1 VKAEWITLP
10 HRAPREC
17 FYARKKFDLAK
28 ARNLK
33 LHLSATPAFRAWI
46 DGNWIGD
53 GPARGW
59 PHRYFYEEF
68 TLNLE
73 AGEHELL
80 VLVHGQRPGSFV
92 HRPRQT
98 GLCAEVM
105 ADGRVLFGSGRDWQ
119 VSADETR
126 ATTTPKIFPLA
137 GEFENVDGRR
147 SRHKWR
153 FAVPVTSPLCEPSR
167 LSFRDVASPT
177 REWLSFPAP
186 EGQGSLA
193 EPSQRFVVPVR
204 SLVHKN
210 DGEDISINT
219 SRPFGLIAMLDIR
232 RQISLTSPQSS
243 PWVWFVNG
251 RQITKSMRLVPGS
264 YLVAA
269 FTKEPYAHRAEVP
282 WAPPAGADLRWRTWP
297 AEVGKSGVWSTI
309 TFPHLLHREDDFY
322 WPELTEDFRQDIKRK
337 YRAEVLRLG
346 RLTASPEKL
355 RETLGPRLQP
365 IEDDKLFFRDPHAEF
380 VAAGSPPCVKPCTSD
395 GELVIARNDR
405 ALSELHFDLKDQR
418 AGFIEM
424 ELTAPAGTLIDC
436 FGLEHVTAEGVRQ
449 HTDKPNCNRNG
460 FRYVTKGGRQ
470 RFFSVVRRSGRH
482 WFLRVKNPSGPV
494 RIHRIGMIESGYP
507 FGRAACFSCCD
518 PQLTQIWAT
527 ARRTMELSCDD
538 TFIDSLYEQALWVG
552 DAYVEQAYALSTWN
566 AQDLSLRCLKLAA
579 DSLHDY
585 PIVLNQVPSSWASF
599 IPVWS
604 MLWGFSVWDY
614 FFHTGD
620 RTALAE
626 LWPAFR
632 KNLHG
637 LLFHLDKQ
645 GLFNAPTWNL
655 FEWADIDWKHR
666 VVLYNTLFLAG
677 LLDRGT
683 RIARELD
690 EAPTAV
696 KWEHVSRK
704 LRRAV
709 ENQWDKRQR
718 AYPDS
723 LDEKGQSTG
732 RFSVHTQFLAL
743 LFGGPE
749 NPHRRRLR
757 SITLKPPEGFA
768 GVASPFALHFLYEAL
783 EQTGDS
789 TPIVESIKNYYGRM
803 LDAGATTFWEA
814 LPGSHTSPEGFPT
827 RSHCHGWSCAPLYFL
842 PRIILGIRQTAPGGA
857 AYVVRPHVSGLAEA
871 SGSVAGAK
879 GNIHVRWHKKDNATL
894 LVHICHPKSSKVIY
908 EEDASARKEGLQ
920 SIVTFEAR

>member
-1 VKAEWITLP
+1 MKATWITLP

-17 FYARKKFDLAK
+17 FYARKKFHLAK
-28 ARNLK
+28 AGSLK
-33 LHLSATPAFRAWI
+33 LRLSATPAFRAWI

-68 TLNLE
+68 RLDLA

-80 VLVHGQRPGSFV
+80 VLVHGQRLGSFV

-98 GLCAEVM
+98 GLCAEAM
-105 ADGRVLFGSGRDWQ
+105 AGGRILFGSDRDWQ
-119 VSADETR
+119 VAADETR
-126 ATTTPKIFPLA
+126 ANGTPRIFPLA

-147 SRHKWR
+147 PRLKWR
-153 FAVPVTSPLCEPSR
+153 SAAPVASPLCEPSR
-167 LSFRDVASPT
+167 LSARDVAPP
-177 REWLSFPAP
+177 RYERLAFPAP
-186 EGQGSLA
+186 EGQGSFA
-193 EPSQRFVVPVR
+193 EPSGRFVVPVR
-204 SLVHKN
+204 SLVHE
-210 DGEDISINT
+210 DSGEDISINT
-219 SRPFGLIAMLDIR
+219 TLPFGLVAAFSATRTITITRPPDSR
-232 RQISLTSPQSS
+232 WT
-243 PWVWFVNG
+243 WFVNG
-251 RQITKSMRLVPGS
+251 RKLARAMHLPPGK
-264 YLVAA
+264 YFVGA
-269 FTKEPYAHRAEVP
+269 FTKDLYSHLTEVP
-282 WAPPAGADLRWRTWP
+282 WEPLTGLGLEWRKWP
-297 AEVGKSGVWSTI
+297 ADGGESTI
-309 TFPHLLHREDDFY
+309 WSAVFFRDLLHREDDFY
-322 WPELTEDFRQDIKRK
+322 WTELAEDFRQDMEKK
-337 YRAEVLRLG
+337 YRAKVLRLG

-355 RETLGPRLQP
+355 REILGPRLQP
-365 IEDDKLFFRDPHAEF
+365 IGDDKLFFRDPHAEF
-380 VAAGSPPCVKPCTSD
+380 VAAGSPPCVKPGTSD

-424 ELTAPAGTLIDC
+424 ELTAPAGTRIDC
-436 FGLEHVTAEGVRQ
+436 FGLEHVTAGGIRQ

-482 WFLRVKNPSGPV
+482 WFLRVKNPAGPV
-494 RIHRIGMIESGYP
+494 RIHRIGMIESGYAFERP
-507 FGRAACFSCCD
+507 ASFSCSD

-538 TFIDSLYEQALWVG
+538 TFVDSLYEQALWVG
-552 DAYVEQAYALSTWN
+552 DAYVEQAYALNTWN

-637 LLFHLDKQ
+637 LLFHLDKK

-655 FEWADIDWKHR
+655 FEWADIEWKHR

-709 ENQWDKRQR
+709 ENQWDKRKQ

-743 LFGGPE
+743 LFGGAE

-757 SITLKPPEGFA
+757 SMALKPPAGFA

-789 TPIVESIKNYYGRM
+789 APIVTSIKNYYGRM

-879 GNIHVRWHKKDNATL
+879 GKIHVRWRKEDNATL
-894 LVHICHPKSSKVIY
+894 LVHIRHSKSSKVTY
-908 EEDASARKEGLQ
+908 EEDASARKEGLK